1 MRTPSR
7 KESFLQF
14 PTSWLLGTPG
24 SVRVLRELMGRGDA
38 LAVSGLARQTGLN
51 AQTVRNALADLARCG
66 VVEALGQGRSR
77 LYRADV
83 AHPLYLPL
91 ATLYQSETERADL
104 VLAAV
109 ADAAGH
115 VTPRPLGAWVYGA
128 AARGED
134 APESAIE
141 VALVAADEQV
151 EVAVTRFRAILG
163 PVEQVQRVTFSV
175 AGLAPS
181 DVRRMAAGD
190 PWWDGATDGAIPVF
204 GESPD
209 ELAASLAPR
218 DRSRPTFQR

>member
-1 MRTPSR
+1 MLRQLMRS
-7 KESFLQF
+7 E
-14 PTSWLLGTPG
+14 
-24 SVRVLRELMGRGDA
+24 DA
-38 LAVSGLARQTGLN
+38 LAVSGLAKQTALN
-51 AQTVRNALADLARCG
+51 PQTVRNALADLVRCG
-66 VVEALGQGRSR
+66 VVEELGQGRSR

-83 AHPLYLPL
+83 GHPLYLPL
-91 ATLYQSETERADL
+91 ATLYESEMERADL

-134 APESAIE
+134 DPESAIE

-151 EVAVTRFRAILG
+151 EVAVTRFRAILE
-163 PVEQVQRVTFSV
+163 PVEQIQHVEFSV
-175 AGLAPS
+175 TGLAPS

-190 PWWDGATDGAIPVF
+190 PWWRGATDGAIPVF
-204 GESPD
+204 GQSPS
-209 ELAASLAPR
+209 ELAATLAPR